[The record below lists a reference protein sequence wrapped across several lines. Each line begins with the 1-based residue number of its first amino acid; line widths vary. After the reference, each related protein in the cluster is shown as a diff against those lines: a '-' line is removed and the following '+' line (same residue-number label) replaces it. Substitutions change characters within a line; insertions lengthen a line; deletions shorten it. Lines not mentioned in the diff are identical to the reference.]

1 MINQNV
7 SINMKGSLVFNCFL
21 NQGWGSDGT
30 VWFASEMKAL
40 QSVCDHM
47 EVFPPGHYYTATAG
61 GTDKVRESVR
71 IQLVHF
77 MTQSFLTKRAWQ
89 SPFTKKGGRRR

>member
-1 MINQNV
+1 MH
-7 SINMKGSLVFNCFL
+7 
-21 NQGWGSDGT
+21 QGWGSDGT

-61 GTDKVRESVR
+61 GTDKVGIGKRP
-71 IQLVHF
+71 L
-77 MTQSFLTKRAWQ
+77 LTPKIC
-89 SPFTKKGGRRR
+89 

>member
-1 MINQNV
+1 MLSKLILIEVKRLHKVLRYFIRN
-7 SINMKGSLVFNCFL
+7 LL
-21 NQGWGSDGT
+21 YQGWGSDGT

-61 GTDKVRESVR
+61 GTDKV
-71 IQLVHF
+71 
-77 MTQSFLTKRAWQ
+77 
-89 SPFTKKGGRRR
+89 GN